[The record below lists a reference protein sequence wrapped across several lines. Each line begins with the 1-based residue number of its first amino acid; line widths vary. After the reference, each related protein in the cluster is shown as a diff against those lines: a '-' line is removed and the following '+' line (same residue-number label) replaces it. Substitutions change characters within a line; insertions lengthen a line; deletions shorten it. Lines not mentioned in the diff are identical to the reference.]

1 MPPIGNPQDI
11 LTTPYGYAGQMA
23 PETAVAEQQLNR
35 RRLIANMLMQNGM
48 QRPQGRMAGR
58 FFVGANPLEHV
69 ANLAQTGL
77 GAYLTNDIDSKSK
90 DLMTQDRQ
98 SVVDAIKAY
107 QDSKKPQ
114 QYQSPQESSGMPTL
128 PPPAP
133 SPEQGQALPPRP
145 EGPYNGE
152 VGAAAMP
159 NEGVQAS
166 QAPSMPPPHPLG
178 EENVNRRLGD
188 PPMDGNISPA
198 DMGQMV
204 QPPPATPEQPL
215 PPPAPAPSA
224 TAPGPA
230 RFVEPPSQ
238 KTTMDDLAQLMTHQH
253 PQVRAYGQVLAQQ
266 MQQEKARE
274 DQQSFLSQEKSLDR
288 QNRMDVVAGQ
298 LNQAMMMGL
307 ISKEQKDQ
315 MMEMQKQ
322 QMAST
327 AEHQKGQLGLQQQIA
342 AQTAA
347 HNKNTEALQRMDA
360 ETKRLQVEQG
370 KTPPGYRRSAEGNL
384 EAIPGGP
391 ADTKLQGVFNQDTS
405 MLQNSN
411 ASFDRLGAVTNELLN
426 HPGLN
431 GITGVRG
438 KVPDVPGTDAANA
451 RALLATLKS
460 QIGFGVLQEMRNN
473 SKTGG
478 ALGAVSDAE
487 GKRLENNL
495 AALDTTQGVD
505 QFKKQLKE
513 ILSYT
518 EGAKG
523 RLRDTFNMKHK
534 TGEPVPMSPSTGKG
548 PSVGTVDGG
557 YRFKGGDP
565 GKPESW
571 EKVN

>member
-1 MPPIGNPQDI
+1 
-11 LTTPYGYAGQMA
+11 
-23 PETAVAEQQLNR
+23 
-35 RRLIANMLMQNGM
+35 
-48 QRPQGRMAGR
+48 
-58 FFVGANPLEHV
+58 
-69 ANLAQTGL
+69 
-77 GAYLTNDIDSKSK
+77 
-90 DLMTQDRQ
+90 
-98 SVVDAIKAY
+98 
-107 QDSKKPQ
+107 
-114 QYQSPQESSGMPTL
+114 
-128 PPPAP
+128 
-133 SPEQGQALPPRP
+133 
-145 EGPYNGE
+145 
-152 VGAAAMP
+152 
-159 NEGVQAS
+159 
-166 QAPSMPPPHPLG
+166 
-178 EENVNRRLGD
+178 
-188 PPMDGNISPA
+188 
-198 DMGQMV
+198 
-204 QPPPATPEQPL
+204 
-215 PPPAPAPSA
+215 
-224 TAPGPA
+224 
-230 RFVEPPSQ
+230 
-238 KTTMDDLAQLMTHQH
+238 MDDLAQLMTHQH

-347 HNKNTEALQRMDA
+347 HNKSTEDIQRMQA
-360 ETKRLQVEQG
+360 QTQRQQLEQG

-505 QFKKQLKE
+505 QFKKQLQE

-523 RLRDTFNMKHK
+523 RLRDTYNMKHK
-534 TGEPVPMSPSTGKG
+534 TGEPVPMSPSSGKG

>member
-23 PETAVAEQQLNR
+23 PETAVGEQTLNR
-35 RRLIANMLMQNGM
+35 RRIIANLLMQNGM
-48 QRPQGRMAGR
+48 QKPQGRMAGR
-58 FFVGANPLEHV
+58 FFVGANPLEYV
-69 ANLAQTGL
+69 ANLAQTGM
-77 GAYLTNDIDSKSK
+77 GALLTKDIEGKSK

-98 SVVDAIKAY
+98 MVLDAMKGY
-107 QDSKKPQ
+107 QDSKKPD
-114 QYQSPQESSGMPTL
+114 QYQSPAESSGMPSL
-128 PPPAP
+128 PPQAP
-133 SPEQGQALPPRP
+133 PQEPGQTLPPRP
-145 EGPYNGE
+145 DGAYSGQ

-159 NEGVQAS
+159 DEGVQSA
-166 QAPSMPPPHPLG
+166 QPPAMQPPQPLNADNS
-178 EENVNRRLGD
+178 ERRLGD
-188 PPMDGNISPA
+188 PSMDQAAPA

-204 QPPPATPEQPL
+204 QPPQATPSQPM
-215 PPPAPAPSA
+215 PSPAPAPTSQ
-224 TAPGPA
+224 PPV
-230 RFVEPPSQ
+230 RFVEPPAK
-238 KTTMDDLAQLMTHQH
+238 KTTMDDLAALMTHQH
-253 PQVRAYGQVLAQQ
+253 PQVRQYGQFLAQQ
-266 MQQEKARE
+266 MLADQEHKRVQSNEDRRFGLDEQRLKATTEETRALRE
-274 DQQSFLSQEKSLDR
+274 GTEAYR
-288 QNRMDVVAGQ
+288 QGTLGTQITGMGINAEHNRA
-298 LNQAMMMGL
+298 LEN
-307 ISKEQKDQ
+307 ISKQNADTTASHNKA
-315 MMEMQKQ
+315 MEAIQRTQ
-322 QMAST
+322 ADTQR
-327 AEHQKGQLGLQQQIA
+327 QQI
-342 AQTAA
+342 
-347 HNKNTEALQRMDA
+347 
-360 ETKRLQVEQG
+360 EQG
-370 KTPPGYRRSAEGNL
+370 KTPPGYRRSAGGNL

-411 ASFDRLGAVTNELLN
+411 ASFDRLGAVTNELLT

-505 QFKKQLKE
+505 QFKKQLQE

-534 TGEPVPMSPSTGKG
+534 TGEPVPMNPSTGKG

-565 GKPESW
+565 SKPESW

>member
-48 QRPQGRMAGR
+48 QKPQGRMAGR

-98 SVVDAIKAY
+98 SVVDAIKGY

-133 SPEQGQALPPRP
+133 SPDQGQALPPRP

-159 NEGVQAS
+159 EAGVQSAQPPI
-166 QAPSMPPPHPLG
+166 QAQPPSSIAG
-178 EENVNRRLGD
+178 QDSIQG
-188 PPMDGNISPA
+188 MDMGQAAPA

-224 TAPGPA
+224 TAPGPT
-230 RFVEPPSQ
+230 RFVEPPAQ

-478 ALGAVSDAE
+478 ALGSVSDAE

-505 QFKKQLKE
+505 QFKKQLQE

-523 RLRDTFNMKHK
+523 RLRDTYNMKHK
-534 TGEPVPMSPSTGKG
+534 TGEPVPMSPSSGKG

-565 GKPESW
+565 SKPESW

>member
-1 MPPIGNPQDI
+1 
-11 LTTPYGYAGQMA
+11 
-23 PETAVAEQQLNR
+23 
-35 RRLIANMLMQNGM
+35 
-48 QRPQGRMAGR
+48 
-58 FFVGANPLEHV
+58 
-69 ANLAQTGL
+69 
-77 GAYLTNDIDSKSK
+77 
-90 DLMTQDRQ
+90 
-98 SVVDAIKAY
+98 
-107 QDSKKPQ
+107 
-114 QYQSPQESSGMPTL
+114 
-128 PPPAP
+128 
-133 SPEQGQALPPRP
+133 
-145 EGPYNGE
+145 
-152 VGAAAMP
+152 
-159 NEGVQAS
+159 
-166 QAPSMPPPHPLG
+166 
-178 EENVNRRLGD
+178 
-188 PPMDGNISPA
+188 
-198 DMGQMV
+198 
-204 QPPPATPEQPL
+204 
-215 PPPAPAPSA
+215 
-224 TAPGPA
+224 
-230 RFVEPPSQ
+230 
-238 KTTMDDLAQLMTHQH
+238 MDDLAQLMTHQH

-370 KTPPGYRRSAEGNL
+370 KTPPGYRFLPNGEL
-384 EAIPGGP
+384 EAIKNGP
-391 ADTKLQGVFNQDTS
+391 ADLKQQGMFNQDTS

-505 QFKKQLKE
+505 QFKKQLHE

-523 RLRDTFNMKHK
+523 RLRDTYNMKHK
-534 TGEPVPMSPSTGKG
+534 TGEPVPMSPSSGKG

-565 GKPESW
+565 SKPESW